1 MIVGAERTQEALFLG
16 VGAREEDRLQGEA
29 IRNDGRGHPT
39 AGMSEFLHE
48 ETLIEETQATP
59 AVLRRHVEVHEPQFP
74 GLSVDRFR
82 EASESIALGRLRGH
96 LGSSET
102 ARQIAKAFLLRGQ

>member
-1 MIVGAERTQEALFLG
+1 MTSPRFGQAERREVIVGAERTQEALFLG

-59 AVLRRHVEVHEPQFP
+59 AWTPP
-74 GLSVDRFR
+74 GR
-82 EASESIALGRLRGH
+82 
-96 LGSSET
+96 
-102 ARQIAKAFLLRGQ
+102 